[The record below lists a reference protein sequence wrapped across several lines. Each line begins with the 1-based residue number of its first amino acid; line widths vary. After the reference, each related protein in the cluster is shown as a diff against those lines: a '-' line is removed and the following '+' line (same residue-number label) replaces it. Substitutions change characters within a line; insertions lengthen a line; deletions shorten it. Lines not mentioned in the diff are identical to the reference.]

1 MLGVFCLGFGI
12 KRAYRA
18 VTEFEDYRW
27 TTLRLAKL
35 AITTWVVMALF
46 KLVWFIQG

>member
-1 MLGVFCLGFGI
+1 VLGVICLGFGI

-27 TTLRLAKL
+27 TTLRLA
-35 AITTWVVMALF
+35 LF